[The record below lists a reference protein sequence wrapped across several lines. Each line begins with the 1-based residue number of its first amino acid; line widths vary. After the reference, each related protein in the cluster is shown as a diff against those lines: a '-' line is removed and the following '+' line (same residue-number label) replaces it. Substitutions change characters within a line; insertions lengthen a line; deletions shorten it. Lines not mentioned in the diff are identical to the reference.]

1 MRWGDAEAA
10 WYANAIAATDY
21 ASAVLP
27 CLPGPWDDLLDVGAG
42 SGVLAAALLRH
53 GARWRAVE
61 PQALMRQR
69 LRQVAESL
77 TDRAVVLELHD
88 CCWEALVPAVRA
100 EVLLAA
106 NLGATHHAAAA
117 FFDAMRCR
125 WRRAMYWVVPA
136 QPGPSTFCLAGFL
149 PPELHGA
156 EMQPA
161 YERTLAQLGAARA
174 PDRIAYAD
182 WRFDARFTDAEAAA
196 GHCLDR
202 LGIAADSLRGRDIT
216 AWVHAHG
223 AADGRDFVIG
233 CAKRSAVLSWGEP

>member
-10 WYANAIAATDY
+10 WYADAIAATDY
-21 ASAVLP
+21 ASAVLR
-27 CLPGPWDDLLDVGAG
+27 CLPGPFGDLLDIGAG
-42 SGVLAAALLRH
+42 SGVLAAGVLGR

-69 LRQVAESL
+69 LRQRAESL
-77 TDRAVVLELHD
+77 ADRAVVLELHG
-88 CCWEALVPAVRA
+88 CGWEALAPDVRA

-106 NLGATHHAAAA
+106 NLGVTHHDAAA
-117 FFDAMRCR
+117 FHDAMHAR
-125 WRRAMYWVVPA
+125 WRRSMHWVVPA

-161 YERTLAQLGAARA
+161 YERTLAQLGTGRA

-182 WRFDARFTDAEAAA
+182 WRFDARFANAEAAT
-196 GHCLDR
+196 GHCCDR
-202 LGIAADSLRGRDIT
+202 LGIAADSARVRAVA

-223 AADGRDFVIG
+223 VADARGFVIG